1 MNKTYR
7 IIYNHHTGTY
17 VAVAEN
23 THARGKASRS
33 GKVLSTVAVGAVLAL
48 SNVNALALE
57 SYGSGSG
64 NSGVDGVSW
73 GGGNCPAGVNT
84 AWVEAEGGLAIGSGC
99 SAQAMAMQKNAIA
112 IGNGSTAGENAVALG
127 TFANAAQAN
136 SVAIGNQS
144 QALEINSVAIGHNG
158 LAAQANSVAVGYG
171 AQTLGIET
179 VAIGHEAGIN
189 ANGAY
194 NTLIGKGAGENAVG
208 DNNVMAGV
216 TAGRDSVGS
225 LNLMQG
231 QQAGRASTGNLNV
244 FLGVETGAE

>member
-73 GGGNCPAGVNT
+73 GGGTTNCPAGVNT
-84 AWVEAEGGLAIGSGC
+84 AWVEAEGGLAIGSDC

-127 TFANAAQAN
+127 
-136 SVAIGNQS
+136 
-144 QALEINSVAIGHNG
+144 
-158 LAAQANSVAVGYG
+158 
-171 AQTLGIET
+171 
-179 VAIGHEAGIN
+179 
-189 ANGAY
+189 
-194 NTLIGKGAGENAVG
+194 
-208 DNNVMAGV
+208 
-216 TAGRDSVGS
+216 
-225 LNLMQG
+225 
-231 QQAGRASTGNLNV
+231 
-244 FLGVETGAE
+244 